1 MIIAITGA
9 GGLIGQRIQ
18 HDLTDICPE
27 FLVLSRGEPVEAWRN
42 KISRA
47 DVVIN
52 LAGHPILCRWH
63 KANRMKIL
71 DSRVR
76 TIQQVV
82 SILNELPQESSAK
95 LFISASA
102 IGIYPDNAT
111 LPFQENA
118 IETGN
123 NFLSEVVVKWEAE
136 TNRLTNKKIRTVI
149 MRLGVVLGKE
159 SAMIK
164 QLLPLFKLG
173 LGGKIGHG
181 KQMMSFIH
189 IEDLMNAIRFF
200 IQNNEAEGIYNIV
213 APNPVSNAHFTKV
226 FSRLVNRP
234 ALFTVPSIMLKLVY
248 GESSRI
254 LTKGSA
260 VFPKRLIQQ
269 NFEFNYPRIEHALQE
284 ICAE

>member
-18 HDLTDICPE
+18 RDLSDICSE
-27 FLVLSRGEPVEAWRN
+27 YLVLSRDEPVEEWRK
-42 KISRA
+42 KIIRA
-47 DVVIN
+47 NVVIN
-52 LAGHPILCRWH
+52 LAGHPILCRWN
-63 KANRMKIL
+63 KANRAKIRN
-71 DSRVR
+71 SRVH
-76 TIQQVV
+76 TTKKVV
-82 SILNELPQESSAK
+82 SILNEISTQSGAK

-102 IGIYPDNAT
+102 IGIYPDDAVY
-111 LPFQENA
+111 PFQEDS
-118 IETGN
+118 IETGH

-136 TNRLTNKKIRTVI
+136 TNRVTNKKIRTVI

-159 SAMIK
+159 SSMIK

-189 IEDLMNAIRFF
+189 IQDLTNAIRFF
-200 IQNNEAEGIYNIV
+200 ILNNETGGVYNVV
-213 APNPVSNAHFTKV
+213 APNPIPNAHFTIV
-226 FSRLVNRP
+226 LGRLVNRP
-234 ALFTVPSIMLKLVY
+234 TLFTVPSFILKLFY
-248 GESSRI
+248 GESARI

-269 NFEFNYPRIEHALQE
+269 NFDFKYPRIEHALQE
-284 ICAE
+284 ICEE